1 MSGLRVFIVDDDEAV
16 RDSLQMLLEV
26 EGFATRTFASAE
38 SFMEAYRPDW
48 RGCLL
53 LDVRMPGM
61 DGVKLL
67 EVMARRGSDLPV
79 IVMTGHGDVP
89 LAVRAMKAGAL
100 EFLEKPIAHD
110 VLLAALRMALDQALR
125 RREVQRN
132 ASEAT
137 VRVASLTARERD
149 VLERLIMGDA
159 NKDIA
164 STLGISLRT
173 VEIDR
178 AQLMMKMQ
186 ARNLSQLVR
195 MALTAGIAN

>member
-149 VLERLIMGDA
+149 VLERLIMGEA

-178 AQLMMKMQ
+178 ARLMRKMQ
-186 ARNLSQLVR
+186 ASNLSQLVR

>member
-1 MSGLRVFIVDDDEAV
+1 MSELRVFIVDDDEAV
-16 RDSLQMLLEV
+16 RDSLQMLLEI
-26 EGFATRTFASAE
+26 EGFATRSFASAE
-38 SFMEAYRPDW
+38 SFMEAHRPEW

-53 LDVRMPGM
+53 LDVRLPGM

-89 LAVRAMKAGAL
+89 LAVRAMRAGAL

-110 VLLAALRMALDQALR
+110 ALLAALRMALDQALR
-125 RREVQRN
+125 RREVQRHV
-132 ASEAT
+132 SEAT
-137 VRVASLTARERD
+137 ARVASLTARERD
-149 VLERLIMGDA
+149 VLERLIMGEA

>member
-178 AQLMMKMQ
+178 ARLMRKMQ
-186 ARNLSQLVR
+186 ASNLSQLVR

>member
-53 LDVRMPGM
+53 LDIRMPGM

-178 AQLMMKMQ
+178 ARLMRKMQ
-186 ARNLSQLVR
+186 ASNLSQLVR